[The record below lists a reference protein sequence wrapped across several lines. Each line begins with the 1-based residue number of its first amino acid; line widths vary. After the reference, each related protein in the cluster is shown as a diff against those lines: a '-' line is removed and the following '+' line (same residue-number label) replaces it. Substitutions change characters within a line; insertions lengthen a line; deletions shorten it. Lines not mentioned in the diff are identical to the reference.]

1 MLMTGNEAVARGA
14 FEAGVMFASG
24 YPGTP
29 ATDILE
35 SLSHYPEVYANW
47 SVNEKTALEMASG
60 VSFAGKRSLVVMK
73 HVGLNVA
80 ADPLMTLSYTGVRG
94 GFVIAVSDDPG
105 MYSSQNEQDS
115 RLYSRM
121 ARIPML
127 EPSDSSEALVFTKQA
142 FDISEKFDV
151 PVLVRLT
158 AAVSHSSSVAEISD
172 RVEIKSKDVKKEP
185 EKYVMLPPYCNQR
198 RADLEERWNKLKKFS
213 ESFQLNKVEYLN
225 SGKGVITS
233 GMAYQYVKEALPEAS
248 VLKLAM
254 TNPVPAELVKDFSK
268 KPKELFVVEEL
279 EPFLEDSLKK
289 EGINVIGK
297 SQGLSNCGELSTGIV
312 KDFLLNKNAQDKNNF
327 PSEGGSFCAGCPYL
341 GLFYCLSKE
350 ECFVFGDIGCY
361 TLGARIFPNTID
373 TTLCMGA
380 GISQAA
386 GFLKANPGQKA
397 IALIGDSTFFHAGI
411 PAVINADYH
420 KIPLTFVILDN
431 KATAMTGGQP
441 YAGIDLDLNSLLKS
455 IGVKKI
461 FETVQYDIPEI
472 KNALKEAFYSR
483 EVSAI
488 VLKGRCVVKGKTNPV
503 KLNESLCNS
512 CDNCL
517 EIKCPALKKNGDRI
531 IIESNCIGCGLCV
544 SLCKR
549 GAIG

>member
-14 FEAGVMFASG
+14 FEAGVTFASG

-29 ATDILE
+29 ATEILE
-35 SLSHYPEVYANW
+35 SLSHYPDVYANW
-47 SVNEKTALEMASG
+47 SANEKVALEMASG

-94 GFVIAVSDDPG
+94 GLVIAVSDDPG
-105 MYSSQNEQDS
+105 MHSSQNEQDS
-115 RLYSRM
+115 RLYSKM
-121 ARIPML
+121 AKIPML
-127 EPSDSSEALVFTKQA
+127 EPSDSHEALIFTKEA
-142 FDISEKFDV
+142 FSISEKFDT

-158 AAVSHSSSVAEISD
+158 ASISHASSAADIND
-172 RVEIKSKDVKKEP
+172 RIEIKNKDVKKEP

-198 RADLEERWNKLKKFS
+198 RIELERRWNKLRKFS
-213 ESFQLNKVEYLN
+213 ESCTLNKVEHLSN
-225 SGKGVITS
+225 GKGVITS
-233 GMAYQYVKEALPEAS
+233 GISYQYVKEALPEVS

-254 TNPVPAELVKDFSK
+254 TNPFPVKLAKDFSGRF
-268 KPKELFVVEEL
+268 KELFVVEEL
-279 EPFLEDSLKK
+279 EPFIEDALKI

-297 SQGLSNCGELSTGIV
+297 SHGLPNHGELSTEVV
-312 KDFLLNKNAQDKNNF
+312 KNFLLNKNIQADDNC
-327 PSEGGSFCAGCPYL
+327 PGEGGSFCAGCPYL
-341 GLFYCLSKE
+341 GLFYCLNKE

-386 GFLKANPGQKA
+386 GFLKANPGKKA

-411 PAVINADYH
+411 PAVVNADYH
-420 KIPLTFVILDN
+420 KVPLSFVILDN
-431 KATAMTGGQP
+431 RTTAMTGGQP
-441 YAGIDLDLNSLLKS
+441 YAGIDLDINVLLKS
-455 IGVKKI
+455 IGVRKI
-461 FETVQYDIPEI
+461 IEIGPYDISKI
-472 KNALKEAFYSR
+472 KNTVREAFSSR
-483 EVSAI
+483 EISAI
-488 VLKGRCVVKGKTNPV
+488 VLKGKCVVKEKSNCL
-503 KLNESLCNS
+503 KLNEALCNE
-512 CDNCL
+512 CNNCL
-517 EIKCPALKKNGDRI
+517 EIKCSALKKNDGKI

-544 SLCKR
+544 CLCER

>member
-14 FEAGVMFASG
+14 FEAGITFASG

-29 ATDILE
+29 ATEILE
-35 SLSHYPEVYANW
+35 SLLYYPEVYANW

-60 VSFAGKRSLVVMK
+60 VSFAGKRALVVMK

-94 GFVIAVSDDPG
+94 GLVIAVSDDPG
-105 MYSSQNEQDS
+105 MHSSQNEQDS
-115 RLYSRM
+115 RLYSKM
-121 ARIPML
+121 ANIPML
-127 EPSDSSEALVFTKQA
+127 EPSDSSEALVFTKEA

-158 AAVSHSSSVAEISD
+158 AAVSHSSSVADIND
-172 RVEIKSKDVKKEP
+172 RIEIKNKDVKKEP

-198 RADLEERWNKLKKFS
+198 RMDLEKRWDKLRKFS
-213 ESFQLNKVEYLN
+213 ESFPFNTVEYSN
-225 SGKGVITS
+225 SGKSVITS
-233 GMAYQYVKEALPEAS
+233 GIAYHYVKEALPEAS

-254 TNPVPAELVKDFSK
+254 TNPFPVKLAKEFAKKSK
-268 KPKELFVVEEL
+268 EVFVVEEL
-279 EPFLEDSLKK
+279 EPFMEDSLKI

-297 SQGLSNCGELSTGIV
+297 SQGLSNCGELSSRIV
-312 KDFLLNKNAQDKNNF
+312 KDFLHNKNMRYNNNL
-327 PSEGGSFCAGCPYL
+327 PGEGGSFCAGCPYL
-341 GLFYCLSKE
+341 GLFYCLSKQ

-361 TLGARIFPNTID
+361 TLGARMFPNTID

-386 GFLKANPGQKA
+386 GFLKANPGKKA

-411 PAVINADYH
+411 PGVINADYH
-420 KIPLTFVILDN
+420 KIPLTFVVLDN
-431 KATAMTGGQP
+431 RATAMTGGQP
-441 YAGIDLDLNSLLKS
+441 YAGIDFELNGFLKS

-461 FETVQYDIPEI
+461 IETCPYDISEI
-472 KNALKEAFYSR
+472 KNALKELFSSR
-483 EVSAI
+483 EISAI
-488 VLKGRCVVKGKTNPV
+488 ILKGKCVVKGKANPI
-503 KLNESLCNS
+503 KIDESLCSMCN
-512 CDNCL
+512 NCL
-517 EIKCPALKKNGDRI
+517 EIKCSALKKINERI
-531 IIESNCIGCGLCV
+531 IIDSNCIGCGLCV
-544 SLCKR
+544 SLCER